1 MSLFET
7 IDLQD
12 CPYCG
17 GAGILE
23 EEGGFCWYV
32 VCADCGSQT
41 AASEYAKIKDR
52 EEAAKKAAA
61 LWNIGKVVRGNI
73 SE

>member
-1 MSLFET
+1 MNPHEQ
-7 IDLQD
+7 IDLND
-12 CPYCG
+12 CPFCG

-23 EEGGFCWYV
+23 EEEGWCWYV

-41 AASEYAKIKDR
+41 AASEYEKPADR
-52 EEAAKKAAA
+52 ELAAQKAAA